1 MFFIFDVAPFIGF
14 TITQNILIYAIASGV
29 FLAFFAYWFVQT
41 FNGGIVRKLL
51 KKGVGKE
58 NGATLKEIEMDN
70 FLYRWLLRNGSTLRN
85 IVSCDCGEL
94 AEIKKSKSEDDEKV
108 EETKADAESEKEA
121 KKKSSFKDR
130 VKAFFYGFRIKRYDY
145 ENVKFFISE
154 ENKKKAKGRHSKP
167 VNPLWLP
174 LMLVICAICAFGMT
188 YLLPIIMDFI
198 RN

>member
-41 FNGGIVRKLL
+41 FNGGLVRKLL
-51 KKGVGKE
+51 KRGVGKE
-58 NGATLKEIEMDN
+58 KGATLKELEMDN

-94 AEIKKSKSEDDEKV
+94 TEIKKGKSNDIENVDEA
-108 EETKADAESEKEA
+108 TTESNNEPTEK
-121 KKKSSFKDR
+121 KLPFKDR
-130 VKAFFYGFRIKRYDY
+130 AKAFFYSFRIKRYDY

-154 ENKKKAKGRHSKP
+154 ENKEKAKGRHSKP

>member
-41 FNGGIVRKLL
+41 FNGGLVRKLL
-51 KKGVGKE
+51 KRGVGKE
-58 NGATLKEIEMDN
+58 KGATLKELEMDN

-94 AEIKKSKSEDDEKV
+94 TEIKKGKSNDIANVDEA
-108 EETKADAESEKEA
+108 TTESNNEPTEK
-121 KKKSSFKDR
+121 KLPFKDR
-130 VKAFFYGFRIKRYDY
+130 AKAFFYSFRIKRYDY

-154 ENKKKAKGRHSKP
+154 ENKEKAKGRHSKP